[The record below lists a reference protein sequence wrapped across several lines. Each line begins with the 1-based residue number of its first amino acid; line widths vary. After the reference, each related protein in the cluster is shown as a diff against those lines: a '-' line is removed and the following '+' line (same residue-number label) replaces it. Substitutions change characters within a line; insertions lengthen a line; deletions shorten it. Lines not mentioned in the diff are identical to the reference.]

1 MCSEII
7 YDNVFRNRLQQSV
20 QKSPLHCV
28 HELPPWC
35 VYIIATLVFTNVRIA
50 FCLKCFVWD
59 VDVDECLLFVFFYP
73 TCDILGYISIWIFLC
88 KVKAVWCKLPMRRKN
103 GDVYLSI
110 TYCYWSEVYVYTT
123 EDYSANTIDVYV
135 HNIICQSDGQL
146 EFIYCVDVA
155 LVCSKYCI
163 PCIYGFKY
171 WTLYIFL
178 IYECI

>member
-28 HELPPWC
+28 HELPLWC
-35 VYIIATLVFTNVRIA
+35 VHIIATLVFTNVRIA

-88 KVKAVWCKLPMRRKN
+88 KVKVVWCKLPMRRKN

-135 HNIICQSDGQL
+135 HNMSVWWPTRVYLLCG
-146 EFIYCVDVA
+146 C
-155 LVCSKYCI
+155 CI
-163 PCIYGFKY
+163 GMF
-171 WTLYIFL
+171 
-178 IYECI
+178 

>member
-1 MCSEII
+1 MVIIVCWECYCSGKPPMCSEII

-28 HELPPWC
+28 HELPLWC

-88 KVKAVWCKLPMRRKN
+88 KVKLCGVSNQWEEKME
-103 GDVYLSI
+103 
-110 TYCYWSEVYVYTT
+110 TYIWVLHIAIDQKSMFTPLR
-123 EDYSANTIDVYV
+123 TIV
-135 HNIICQSDGQL
+135 
-146 EFIYCVDVA
+146 
-155 LVCSKYCI
+155 
-163 PCIYGFKY
+163 
-171 WTLYIFL
+171 L
-178 IYECI
+178 IQ

>member
-28 HELPPWC
+28 HELPLWC

-50 FCLKCFVWD
+50 FCLKMFCVRCRCRRVFVVCFFSTPRVTFLD
-59 VDVDECLLFVFFYP
+59 TVVFEFFYVKSKLCGVSNQWEEKME
-73 TCDILGYISIWIFLC
+73 TYIWVLHIAIDQKSMFTPL
-88 KVKAVWCKLPMRRKN
+88 R
-103 GDVYLSI
+103 
-110 TYCYWSEVYVYTT
+110 
-123 EDYSANTIDVYV
+123 TIVLIQQMCMY
-135 HNIICQSDGQL
+135 IICQSDGQL